1 MTVTAVQHAV
11 AWGLY
16 STHKSKMQGRKEYEL
31 LAASRGWKGKLTVAE
46 GGHDSYTEVH
56 PSCSG
61 KGQVNADQGY
71 SNAIN
76 VGVGTDVTANVNNTT
91 IKTQSN
97 KLPFP
102 TFHLLSKQMS
112 CNILHQEF
120 ASTLPK
126 S

>member
-1 MTVTAVQHAV
+1 MRLHG
-11 AWGLY
+11 GLY

-31 LAASRGWKGKLTVAE
+31 LTAGRGWKGKLTVAE
-46 GGHDSYTEVH
+46 GGRDSYTEVR

-61 KGQVNADQGY
+61 KGQVNADRGY

-76 VGVGTDVTANVNNTT
+76 VGAGTDVTANVNNTT
-91 IKTQSN
+91 IKTRSN

-102 TFHLLSKQMS
+102 TFHLLSKQMN